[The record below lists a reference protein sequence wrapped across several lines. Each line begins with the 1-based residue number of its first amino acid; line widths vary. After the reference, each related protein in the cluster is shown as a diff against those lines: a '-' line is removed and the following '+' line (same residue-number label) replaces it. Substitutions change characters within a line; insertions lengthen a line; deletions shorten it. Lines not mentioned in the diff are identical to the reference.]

1 MTTVLIVN
9 DQALQRLGLR
19 LLLEAQP
26 DFTVVGEATD
36 CDQAVRAADA
46 LQPDVV
52 LMDMGTADVDRTQAI
67 RRITRPDSRSGA
79 PAAGR
84 ASGLPPRVLVL
95 TAFDGDEHAYA
106 ALRAGADGLLL
117 KDTLPGELTAA
128 LRIVALGGS
137 VLSPHLTRTLVDAVR
152 EQSPDD
158 LPERRRRLSHL
169 TDREREVL
177 AALASG
183 WSHAEIAERLSIA
196 PTTVKTHISNILTKI
211 GAHARVQA
219 VVFAYETGLVR
230 PPRQQPQPRGTDSSD
245 RSEGGF

>member
-46 LQPDVV
+46 LRPDVV
-52 LMDMGTADVDRTQAI
+52 LMDMGPADIDRTQAI
-67 RRITRPDSRSGA
+67 RRITRPDSSRSGA

-152 EQSPDD
+152 QQSPDD

-230 PPRQQPQPRGTDSSD
+230 PPRQQPRPRGTD
-245 RSEGGF
+245 RGRE

>member
-36 CDQAVRAADA
+36 YDQAVRAADA
-46 LQPDVV
+46 LRPDVV
-52 LMDMGTADVDRTQAI
+52 LMDMGPADIDRTQAI
-67 RRITRPDSRSGA
+67 RRITRPDSSRSGA

-152 EQSPDD
+152 QQSPDD

-230 PPRQQPQPRGTDSSD
+230 PPRQQPRPRGTD
-245 RSEGGF
+245 RGRE

>member
-1 MTTVLIVN
+1 
-9 DQALQRLGLR
+9 
-19 LLLEAQP
+19 
-26 DFTVVGEATD
+26 VGEATD
-36 CDQAVRAADA
+36 YDQAVRAADA
-46 LQPDVV
+46 LRPDVV
-52 LMDMGTADVDRTQAI
+52 LMDMGPADIDRTQAI
-67 RRITRPDSRSGA
+67 RRITRPDSSRSGA

-152 EQSPDD
+152 QQSPDD

-230 PPRQQPQPRGTDSSD
+230 PPRQQPRPRGTD
-245 RSEGGF
+245 RGRE

>member
-36 CDQAVRAADA
+36 YDQAVRAADA
-46 LQPDVV
+46 LRPDVV
-52 LMDMGTADVDRTQAI
+52 LMDMGPADIDRTQAI
-67 RRITRPDSRSGA
+67 RRITRPDSSRSGA

-152 EQSPDD
+152 QQSPDD

-230 PPRQQPQPRGTDSSD
+230 PPRQHPRPRGTD
-245 RSEGGF
+245 RGRE

>member
-46 LQPDVV
+46 LRPDVV
-52 LMDMGTADVDRTQAI
+52 LMDMGPADIDRTQAI
-67 RRITRPDSRSGA
+67 RRITRPDSSRSGA

-158 LPERRRRLSHL
+158 LPERRRRLSRL

-183 WSHAEIAERLSIA
+183 WSHTEIAERLSIA

-230 PPRQQPQPRGTDSSD
+230 PPRQQPRPRGTD
-245 RSEGGF
+245 RGRE